1 MTSISDI
8 IKNFNS
14 IFESLLIQ
22 LSPVIGSTLSNNF
35 QTIIK
40 YNAIIP
46 IEQFLI
52 YALPIRDK
60 IINRD
65 ESYFINENNQDILDD
80 KIKKSSDF
88 KKSLDLSEK
97 VFNNDED
104 DDASLN
110 KYKNAINE
118 ILRLQNIYEHLDIE
132 SKNNIWDIFN
142 ALLILGEEYI
152 KIKYS

>member
-22 LSPVIGSTLSNNF
+22 LSPVIGSTLSNSF

-65 ESYFINENNQDILDD
+65 ESYFINENNEDILDD

-97 VFNNDED
+97 VFNNDD
-104 DDASLN
+104 DN

-142 ALLILGEEYI
+142 ALLILGEEYV

>member
-1 MTSISDI
+1 MTSKSNI

-22 LSPVIGSTLSNNF
+22 LSPVIGTTLSKNF
-35 QTIIK
+35 QHIIK

-46 IEQFLI
+46 MEQFLI

-65 ESYFINENNQDILDD
+65 ETYFINENNEDILDD
-80 KIKKSSDF
+80 KIKKSSEF
-88 KKSLDLSEK
+88 KNSLDLSEK
-97 VFNNDED
+97 VFNNNDE
-104 DDASLN
+104 ASLN

-118 ILRLQNIYEHLDIE
+118 ILRLQNIYEDLDIQ

-142 ALLILGEEYI
+142 ALLILGEEYVS
-152 KIKYS
+152 IKYS